1 MITRKRV
8 LPIKID
14 AARCAGCLTCELR
27 CSLRFLKAFSIARAA
42 IEIRRNVHS
51 ADEYRI
57 SFTDRCDSCGICV
70 RYCGYGA
77 LTVGESGDI

>member
-1 MITRKRV
+1 MARKETPRIRV
-8 LPIKID
+8 D

-27 CSLRFLKAFSIARAA
+27 CSLRFVKAFNTAKAA
-42 IEIRRNVHS
+42 IEVRRNVQS

-70 RYCGYGA
+70 RYCSYGA
-77 LTVGESGDI
+77 LTLGGNGDV